1 MRIYKISDLMTRYGF
16 TTPQGALKF
25 IQTNLSKINAD
36 GEHTIK
42 RNNKWTFDEKAISI
56 MDNLRDTNRITI
68 IEET

>member
-16 TTPQGALKF
+16 TTPQGAIKF

-36 GEHTIK
+36 GEHAIK